1 MRRQPAAF
9 LFGTRPMLL
18 LTLAPILSSCPSL
31 EAPKSEGADD
41 RGRGRNGVSVWA
53 GGPRWEFHACQI
65 MHARM
70 LFPQ

>member
-41 RGRGRNGVSVWA
+41 RGRGRNGVS
-53 GGPRWEFHACQI
+53 GPSDFAETFLFGPTDVPPVARVHA
-65 MHARM
+65 
-70 LFPQ
+70 